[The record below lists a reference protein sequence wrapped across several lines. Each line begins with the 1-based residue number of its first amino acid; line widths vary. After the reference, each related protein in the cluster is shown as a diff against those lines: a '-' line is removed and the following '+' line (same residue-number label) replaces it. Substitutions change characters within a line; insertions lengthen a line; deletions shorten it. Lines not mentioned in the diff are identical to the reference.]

1 MSKSLANGF
10 FWSAID
16 RFAVVVVQIL
26 IEIVLARLLLPA
38 DYGLI
43 GMVAVFIAIA
53 QVFTDGGFL
62 NALIQKQDRSE
73 TDYGT
78 VFLTGLVL
86 GLVLYVILYF
96 TAPLIAAFYHV
107 DILTMLVRVLG
118 LNIIFNSLTT
128 VFRAKLTVEMNFRR
142 QALFS
147 LISISVSGVL
157 GYWLALRG
165 TGVWALVAQLVSF
178 YGFNTLFLLL
188 GTGWFP
194 VLKFSKTSFQ
204 SLFGFG
210 SRLLLASLVQ
220 AIYMNLYNLLIG
232 KIFRQSELGIYQ
244 KSTQFTLYPAGMLT
258 NMIQRVMFPFL
269 SGFQDDDAKLSELNK
284 QYYTV
289 VAMIFFPLFFGLSML
304 AEPFVRIFL
313 TDTWIAAVPV
323 IRILSIAFLFYPLI
337 NINMYVFQIKGL
349 SGRFLSIEVL
359 TKISGIIILI
369 VTLQYDMVVVSV
381 GILVQQV
388 IHLLVSAYYADKLLK
403 KRPFAQFG
411 LLLPLFVFSIV
422 ISLLN
427 NYVMEMISDVWLKF
441 FSGFLIILVSYGFYY
456 LVFNKDEMKMLVGV
470 FRKKGSV

>member
-1 MSKSLANGF
+1 
-10 FWSAID
+10 
-16 RFAVVVVQIL
+16 
-26 IEIVLARLLLPA
+26 
-38 DYGLI
+38 
-43 GMVAVFIAIA
+43 
-53 QVFTDGGFL
+53 
-62 NALIQKQDRSE
+62 
-73 TDYGT
+73 
-78 VFLTGLVL
+78 
-86 GLVLYVILYF
+86 
-96 TAPLIAAFYHV
+96 
-107 DILTMLVRVLG
+107 
-118 LNIIFNSLTT
+118 
-128 VFRAKLTVEMNFRR
+128 
-142 QALFS
+142 
-147 LISISVSGVL
+147 
-157 GYWLALRG
+157 
-165 TGVWALVAQLVSF
+165 
-178 YGFNTLFLLL
+178 
-188 GTGWFP
+188 
-194 VLKFSKTSFQ
+194 
-204 SLFGFG
+204 
-210 SRLLLASLVQ
+210 
-220 AIYMNLYNLLIG
+220 
-232 KIFRQSELGIYQ
+232 
-244 KSTQFTLYPAGMLT
+244 
-258 NMIQRVMFPFL
+258 
-269 SGFQDDDAKLSELNK
+269 
-284 QYYTV
+284 
-289 VAMIFFPLFFGLSML
+289 MIFFPLFFGLSML

>member
-1 MSKSLANGF
+1 
-10 FWSAID
+10 
-16 RFAVVVVQIL
+16 
-26 IEIVLARLLLPA
+26 
-38 DYGLI
+38 
-43 GMVAVFIAIA
+43 
-53 QVFTDGGFL
+53 
-62 NALIQKQDRSE
+62 
-73 TDYGT
+73 
-78 VFLTGLVL
+78 
-86 GLVLYVILYF
+86 
-96 TAPLIAAFYHV
+96 
-107 DILTMLVRVLG
+107 
-118 LNIIFNSLTT
+118 
-128 VFRAKLTVEMNFRR
+128 
-142 QALFS
+142 LFS

-284 QYYTV
+284 KYYTV

-422 ISLLN
+422 ITLLN

-456 LVFNKDEMKMLVGV
+456 LVFNKSEMKMLVGV